1 MDELEK
7 IREKKRKEF
16 LNRIRKTKEGDKME
30 TKIDVNDSNFEK
42 EVIEKSKQVPVV
54 VDLWAPWCTPCLML
68 GPILEK
74 LAEEYKGK
82 FILAKLNVDENP
94 FVSQKY
100 QVRSIPSVKLFKDGK
115 LADAFIGAIPEP
127 QVRAWITKNID

>member
-30 TKIDVNDSNFEK
+30 IKIDVNDSNFEK

-74 LAEEYKGK
+74 LVDEYKGK

-115 LADAFIGAIPEP
+115 LVDAFIGAIPEP